1 LKEVVLES
9 RLQIFSIFDFY
20 KDVKM
25 NIVIYLYNGLTVLDA
40 VGPYE
45 VLSRLPDANVR
56 FVAREKGLIVSDTHF
71 LKLVAE
77 YDISEIQS
85 ADILVIPG
93 SVIGFIRESKDASV
107 LNWIQQIHQTT
118 SWTTSVCSGSVILAA
133 AGILK
138 GKKATSHWGTLAMLS
153 DYGAIPSSERYIQE
167 GKIITAQGVSAGID
181 MALFLVSQIV
191 GVEKAKAY
199 QLFIEYDP
207 NPPFDAGTVSKADDA
222 TISLAKKMLGKE
234 AQKDLSLLDALK
246 NLTSLWKLKKGV

>member
-1 LKEVVLES
+1 
-9 RLQIFSIFDFY
+9 
-20 KDVKM
+20 M
-25 NIVIYLYNGLTVLDA
+25 NIIIYLYNGLTVLDA

-45 VLSRLPDANVR
+45 VLSRLPDANVK

-71 LKLVAE
+71 MKLVAE

-93 SVIGFIRESKDASV
+93 SVIGFIRESKNAAV
-107 LNWIQQIHQTT
+107 LSWIQKIHQTT
-118 SWTTSVCSGSVILAA
+118 TWTTSVCSGSVILAA
-133 AGILK
+133 AGILNR
-138 GKKATSHWGTLAMLS
+138 KKATSHWGAIHLLS
-153 DYGAIPSSERYIQE
+153 DYGAIPSNERFIQE

-207 NPPFDAGTVSKADDA
+207 NPPYDAGTINKADPE
-222 TISLAKKMLGKE
+222 TISLAKKMLSIE
-234 AQKDLSLLDALK
+234 AKKDLSLGDILK
-246 NLTSLWKLKKGV
+246 NLPSLMKLKKGV

>member
-1 LKEVVLES
+1 
-9 RLQIFSIFDFY
+9 
-20 KDVKM
+20 M
-25 NIVIYLYNGLTVLDA
+25 NIIIYLYNGLTVLDA

-45 VLSRLPDANVR
+45 VLSRLPDANLK

-71 LKLVAE
+71 MKLVAE

-93 SVIGFIRESKDASV
+93 SVIGFIRESKDAAV
-107 LNWIQQIHQTT
+107 LNWIQKIHQTT
-118 SWTTSVCSGSVILAA
+118 TWTTSVCSGSVILAA
-133 AGILK
+133 AGILN
-138 GKKATSHWGTLAMLS
+138 GKKATSHWGAIHLLS
-153 DYGAIPSSERYIQE
+153 DYGAIPSNERYIQE

-207 NPPFDAGTVSKADDA
+207 NPPFDAGTISKADDA
-222 TISLAKKMLGKE
+222 TISLAKKMLSKE
-234 AQKDLSLLDALK
+234 AQKNLSLLDILK
-246 NLTSLWKLKKGV
+246 NLPPLMKLKKEFENNAMIEYVAIRKLKG

>member
-1 LKEVVLES
+1 MLES
-9 RLQIFSIFDFY
+9 RLQNFSIFDFY

-45 VLSRLPDANVR
+45 VLSRLPDASVK

-77 YDISEIQS
+77 YDISEIQT

-93 SVIGFIRESKDASV
+93 SVIGFIKESKDASV

-118 SWTTSVCSGSVILAA
+118 TWTTSVCSGSVILAA

-138 GKKATSHWGTLAMLS
+138 GKKATSHWGTLAMLG
-153 DYGAIPSSERYIQE
+153 DYGAIPTSERYIQE

-246 NLTSLWKLKKGV
+246 NLTTLWKLKKGV

>member
-1 LKEVVLES
+1 
-9 RLQIFSIFDFY
+9 
-20 KDVKM
+20 M

-45 VLSRLPDANVR
+45 VLSRLPDANVK

-71 LKLVAE
+71 LKLIAD

-85 ADILVIPG
+85 ADILIIPG
-93 SVIGFIRESKDASV
+93 SVIGFIRESKDAAV
-107 LNWIQQIHQTT
+107 LNWIQKIHQTT
-118 SWTTSVCSGSVILAA
+118 NWTTSVCSGSVILAA
-133 AGILK
+133 AGILS
-138 GKKATSHWGTLAMLS
+138 GKKATSHWGAIHMLK
-153 DYGAIPSSERYIQE
+153 DFGITPSSERYIQE

-207 NPPFDAGTVSKADDA
+207 NPPFDAGTITKADTD
-222 TISLAKKMLGKE
+222 TINLAKTMLSKE
-234 AQKDLSLLDALK
+234 AKKDLSLWDTFK
-246 NLTSLWKLKKGV
+246 NLPSLIKLKKGV

>member
-1 LKEVVLES
+1 LQEVVLES
-9 RLQIFSIFDFY
+9 RLQNFSIFDFY

-45 VLSRLPDANVR
+45 VLSRLQDANVR

-118 SWTTSVCSGSVILAA
+118 TWTTSVCSGSVILAA

-153 DYGAIPSSERYIQE
+153 DYGAIPTSERYIQE

-207 NPPFDAGTVSKADDA
+207 NPPFDAGTISKADNA

-246 NLTSLWKLKKGV
+246 NLTTLWKLKKGV

>member
-1 LKEVVLES
+1 
-9 RLQIFSIFDFY
+9 
-20 KDVKM
+20 M

-45 VLSRLPDANVR
+45 VLSRLQDANVR

-93 SVIGFIRESKDASV
+93 SVIGFIRESKYASV

-118 SWTTSVCSGSVILAA
+118 TWTTSVCSGSVILAA

-153 DYGAIPSSERYIQE
+153 DYGAIPTSERYIQE

-207 NPPFDAGTVSKADDA
+207 NPPFDAGTISKADNA